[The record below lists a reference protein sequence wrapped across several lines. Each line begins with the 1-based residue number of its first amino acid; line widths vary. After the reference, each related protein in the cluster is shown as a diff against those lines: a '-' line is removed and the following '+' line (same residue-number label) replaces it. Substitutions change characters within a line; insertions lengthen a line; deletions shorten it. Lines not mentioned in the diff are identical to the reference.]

1 MELLNE
7 LQDKRKLLNQA
18 LAECVKRGTKLA
30 QAEKEYKA
38 ANAKFILAER
48 AKGTAATLIKDLA
61 MGDDDIVILR
71 LERDIASVYYENAKE
86 AVNVYK
92 LEARLIEEQ
101 IAREW
106 GAAKS

>member
-7 LQDKRKLLNQA
+7 LQDKRKLLNKA
-18 LAECVKRGTKLA
+18 LTLAVKRGTELA
-30 QAEKEYKA
+30 KAEQAYKQ

-61 MGDDDIVILR
+61 LGDEKVSELR
-71 LERDIASVYYENAKE
+71 LQRDICSVYYDNARE
-86 AVNVYK
+86 AINSYK

-101 IAREW
+101 ISREW
-106 GAAKS
+106 GQAK

>member
-7 LQDKRKLLNQA
+7 LNEKRKRINQA
-18 LAECVKRGTKLA
+18 LAESVKRGTKLA
-30 QAEKEYKA
+30 QAEQAYKQ

-48 AKGTAATLIKDLA
+48 AKGTPATLIKDLA
-61 MGDDDIVILR
+61 MGDEVVSGLR
-71 LERDIASVYYENAKE
+71 LERDIASVYYENARE
-86 AVNVYK
+86 AINSYK

-106 GAAKS
+106 GAAK

>member
-7 LQDKRKLLNQA
+7 LNEKRKLLNQA
-18 LAECVKRGTKLA
+18 LAESTKRGKSLA
-30 QAEKEYKA
+30 YAEQAYKRE
-38 ANAKFILAER
+38 NAKFILAER

-61 MGDDDIVILR
+61 LGDEKVSELR
-71 LERDIASVYYENAKE
+71 LQRDICSVYYDNARE
-86 AVNVYK
+86 AINSYK

-106 GAAKS
+106 GQAK